1 MKSKFLVL
9 GLIIIMSLTLLACE
23 STLTTTE
30 EEEAGKTEVDAGDS
44 YVAATSMKYYTCSRL
59 EREINIVDEVTFP
72 LNKGVT
78 VVLCSNPS
86 TGYQWNEQ
94 ADISDS
100 SIVTQAGHEYVAPVG
115 NKVGAAGTEKFIF
128 GGAKTGKTTVYL
140 EYTKQGESEPLWT
153 CTLNI
158 TVN

>member
-1 MKSKFLVL
+1 MLS
-9 GLIIIMSLTLLACE
+9 LLASE
-23 STLTTTE
+23 SALTMTE
-30 EEEAGKTEVDAGDS
+30 EEEAGKTAADAGDS

-59 EREINIVDEVTFP
+59 EKDNNIVDKVSFP
-72 LNKGVT
+72 VNKGVT

-94 ADISDS
+94 ADIEDS
-100 SIVTQAGHEYVAPVG
+100 SVVEQTGHEYVAPAG
-115 NKVGAAGTEKFIF
+115 DKVGAAGTEKFILN
-128 GGAKTGKTTVYL
+128 GVKTGKTTVYL
-140 EYTKQGESEPLWT
+140 EHIKYGESEPRWT